1 MAAPPLT
8 FDGCFPPALP
18 DSKIYKHTHMRQIQY
33 ATKHNLNKANA
44 T

>member
-18 DSKIYKHTHMRQIQY
+18 DSKIYKH
-33 ATKHNLNKANA
+33 KHVVADSICHQA
-44 T
+44 QPQ